1 MDERFLKRWIFA
13 TTLGFNVGGFVGLV
27 VFYTLL
33 GSIGGSDLSRMFISS
48 ALASSF
54 GGTFLGFAQWTVLR
68 GYIVNIR
75 RWILATTGSIIIFFC
90 TLCPLYLIIC
100 LNLNIVGIPNPLLVC
115 LALLGI
121 LTMGIA
127 QGGVLGKSKIW
138 QWLLATFMGFV
149 GLAIIGC
156 LFFALEWFVAEK
168 LPFKHTWGTLGGEV
182 LCGLIL
188 GGITGAATYGAI
200 TGKALIDILKN

>member
-1 MDERFLKRWIFA
+1 
-13 TTLGFNVGGFVGLV
+13 
-27 VFYTLL
+27 
-33 GSIGGSDLSRMFISS
+33 
-48 ALASSF
+48 
-54 GGTFLGFAQWTVLR
+54 
-68 GYIVNIR
+68 
-75 RWILATTGSIIIFFC
+75 
-90 TLCPLYLIIC
+90 
-100 LNLNIVGIPNPLLVC
+100 
-115 LALLGI
+115 
-121 LTMGIA
+121 MGIA

-149 GLAIIGC
+149 GSAIIGC